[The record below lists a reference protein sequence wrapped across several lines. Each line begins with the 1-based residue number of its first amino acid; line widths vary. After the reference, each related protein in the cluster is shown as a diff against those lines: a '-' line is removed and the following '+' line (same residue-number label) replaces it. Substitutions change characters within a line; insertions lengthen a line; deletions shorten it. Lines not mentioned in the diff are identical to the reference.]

1 MDRFE
6 KMEWLKETCSEEF
19 ISKQLIEEM
28 VMWMSDQDFSKF
40 YEHLCGCWDIT
51 GSPEEL
57 DALMN
62 E

>member
-6 KMEWLKETCSEEF
+6 KMEWLEETTTKEFFNTT
-19 ISKQLIEEM
+19 LREEM
-28 VMWMSDQDFSKF
+28 VMWMSDQDFAKF
-40 YEHLCGCWDIT
+40 YEHLCGCWDIAA
-51 GSPEEL
+51 SPEEL